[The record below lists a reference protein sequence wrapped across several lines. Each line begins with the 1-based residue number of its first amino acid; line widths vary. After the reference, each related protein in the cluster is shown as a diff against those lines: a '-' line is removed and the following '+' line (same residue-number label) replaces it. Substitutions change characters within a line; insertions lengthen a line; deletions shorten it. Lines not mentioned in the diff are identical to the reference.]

1 MKYLTIVFFSFLSI
15 ALSDIEMRAGVLN
28 TIPHFEIQEDRLKFS
43 IFPNPLKDQILFINS
58 SSTAEKHIEI
68 YNVLGGKKFE
78 IVTTNESIFLGDL
91 PSGIYIFKLNQ
102 NGMNGLKRLVI
113 P

>member
-1 MKYLTIVFFSFLSI
+1 MKYLTIVFFSFLYI

-68 YNVLGGKKFE
+68 YNVLGEKKFE